1 MCRPQGEA
9 LLQSIVPTDAEQEES
24 STGCGCGCGG
34 CDA

>member
-1 MCRPQGEA
+1 MSRPQGEA
-9 LLQSIVPTDAEQEES
+9 LLQTIVPTETEEES